1 MQHKDNSMRDFA
13 QSMRNNY
20 TSRTM
25 DKWTELRSAYQV
37 AKLGTV
43 SAAAE
48 ELGVHRAT
56 VNRHIDALEAEL
68 GARVFIRHAR
78 GYTLTELGED
88 VLRVAQKTDELMEDL
103 AGRVRGDAAEL
114 EGEIKVTVLPPFL
127 KILMKPVERFR
138 LGNPNC
144 RVTVVASEELER
156 LEFGD
161 AHVALRVGPKPDHPD
176 YVVAS
181 YGGIGMN
188 LYAHD
193 SYITRKGLPSGITEL
208 AGHEFIVPEE
218 MGSRLPFG
226 LWISEHVSESQV
238 ALASNHPRVTIE
250 AVLAGLGLGFM
261 SGIDVGERTDL
272 HPVLPPNNR
281 WTIPIWLVTHVD
293 LHRTRKV
300 QAMLACLREF
310 QPVAPERRT
319 PSGKIYPNG

>member
-1 MQHKDNSMRDFA
+1 
-13 QSMRNNY
+13 
-20 TSRTM
+20 M
-25 DKWTELRSAYQV
+25 DKWTELRSAYHV

-43 SAAAE
+43 SAAAG
-48 ELGVHRAT
+48 ELGFHRAT

-78 GYTLTELGED
+78 GYTLTDLGED
-88 VLRVAQKTDELMEDL
+88 VLRAAQKTHELMEDL

-127 KILMKPVERFR
+127 KMLMKPVERFR
-138 LGNPNC
+138 IGNPNC

-156 LEFGD
+156 LEYGN

-176 YVVAS
+176 YVVVS

-193 SYITRKGLPSGITEL
+193 SYVAKMGIPTGADDL
-208 AGHEFIVPEE
+208 AEHEFVVPLDPN
-218 MGSRLPFG
+218 SRLPFAP
-226 LWISEHVSESQV
+226 WIAKNVTESQV
-238 ALASNHPRVTIE
+238 ALASNHPRATME

-261 SGIDVGERTDL
+261 SSVDIAGRSDL
-272 HPVLPPNNR
+272 HAILPPNAR
-281 WTIPIWLVTHVD
+281 WTIPLWLVTHVD

-300 QAMLACLREF
+300 QAMLACLRES
-310 QPVAPERRT
+310 QPIA
-319 PSGKIYPNG
+319 SK